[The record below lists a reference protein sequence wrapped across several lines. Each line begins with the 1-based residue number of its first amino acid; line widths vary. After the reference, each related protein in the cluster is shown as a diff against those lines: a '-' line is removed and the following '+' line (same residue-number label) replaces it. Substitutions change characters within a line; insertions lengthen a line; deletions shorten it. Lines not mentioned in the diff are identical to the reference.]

1 MSAPTLFDSLLSHKS
16 NDTSLEAAKTI
27 LKRMG
32 YLQALVLD
40 ALRDHGPLTPDEVA
54 TVVREDRLSIRPR
67 FSELKSTGKIFD
79 TGERRC
85 NASGRRAI
93 VWAVNK
99 TVKI

>member
-1 MSAPTLFDSLLSHKS
+1 MSAPTLFDSLLSHRPPA
-16 NDTSLEAAKTI
+16 NDTSLEAAEII

-32 YLQALVLD
+32 YLQTLVLD

-54 TVVREDRLSIRPR
+54 TVACEDKLSIRPR

-85 NASGRRAI
+85 NTSGRRAI
-93 VWAVNK
+93 VWAVTE
-99 TVKI
+99 TV